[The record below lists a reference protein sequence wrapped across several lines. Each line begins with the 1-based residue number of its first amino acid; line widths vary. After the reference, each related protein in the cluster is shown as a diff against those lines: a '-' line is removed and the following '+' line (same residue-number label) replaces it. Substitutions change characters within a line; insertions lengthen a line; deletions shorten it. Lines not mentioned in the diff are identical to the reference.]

1 MIIIQLV
8 YHDGIIVSRQG
19 RCHADGGNN
28 DGEQNH
34 KSTFHFETFSGND
47 KKHKKNVLN
56 KSDRLVSI
64 ESYQLIN

>member
-1 MIIIQLV
+1 MIDNQLV

>member
-34 KSTFHFETFSGND
+34 KSTFHFETCSGND
-47 KKHKKNVLN
+47 KKHTKKCF